1 MPYQRT
7 GTDGARSAWSRLGRG
22 VLRYTHL
29 HSHPRLVGAAAVAI
43 LLYFL
48 LSGRAGIATRFL
60 IAADGGAL
68 VFLTA
73 VWIMMANAT
82 PEGMR
87 RRAELED
94 EGRYTVLVLSV
105 AVAIAIL
112 LAIVFELHGI
122 KDVPPLLAALHVAL
136 AAGTI
141 LLSWLFMNTVF
152 ALHYAHGYYGDADP
166 SSDYK
171 PIGGLVFPGQPE
183 PDYWDFMY
191 FSFVVGMTFQVSD
204 VQIEDHTLRRGV
216 LAHGVLAF
224 FFNVII
230 VALTINI
237 IAGLI

>member
-1 MPYQRT
+1 MGR
-7 GTDGARSAWSRLGRG
+7 ARSSWSLLDRG
-22 VLRYTHL
+22 LLRRTHVR
-29 HSHPRLVGAAAVAI
+29 SHPRLLGAGVVAI

-48 LSGRAGIATRFL
+48 LSGRAGTATRFL
-60 IAADGGAL
+60 ISSDGGTS

-73 VWIMMANAT
+73 VWIMMVRAT
-82 PEGMR
+82 PDGMR
-87 RRAELED
+87 QRAELED

-105 AVAIAIL
+105 TAAIAIL
-112 LAIVFELHGI
+112 LTIVFELHGI
-122 KDVPPLLAALHVAL
+122 KDLLPGLAGLHVAL

-141 LLSWLFMNTVF
+141 LLSWFFMNTIF

-166 SSDYK
+166 SSSYK
-171 PIGGLVFPGQPE
+171 PTGGLVFPGRPE
-183 PDYWDFMY
+183 PDYWDFLY

-204 VQIEDHTLRRGV
+204 VQIEDHSLRRDV

>member
-1 MPYQRT
+1 M
-7 GTDGARSAWSRLGRG
+7 GLARSSWSLLGRG
-22 VLRYTHL
+22 LLRRTHVR
-29 HSHPRLVGAAAVAI
+29 SHPRLLGAGAVAI

-48 LSGRAGIATRFL
+48 LLGRAGTATRFL
-60 IAADGGAL
+60 IAADGGAS

-73 VWIMMANAT
+73 VWIMMVRAT
-82 PEGMR
+82 PDGMR

-105 AVAIAIL
+105 TAAIAIL
-112 LAIVFELHGI
+112 LTIVFELHGI
-122 KDVPPLLAALHVAL
+122 KDLSPGVVGRHVAL

-141 LLSWLFMNTVF
+141 LLSWFFMNTIF

-166 SSDYK
+166 SENYK
-171 PIGGLVFPGQPE
+171 PTGGLVFPGKPE
-183 PDYWDFMY
+183 PDYWDFLY

-204 VQIEDHTLRRGV
+204 VQIEDHTLRRDV

-230 VALTINI
+230 LALTINI
-237 IAGLI
+237 VAGLI